1 MKRLIPIVIGLSAI
15 AGQALSQ
22 EVAEPFDLP
31 DAVLEAPSPAPVV
44 PTAPIAVAPVA
55 SDQPDVAALRVRFED
70 LKVRQA
76 ELDARGQPASSQVLA
91 QIEET
96 QAEIT
101 QNEARLRVENW
112 RAENLAGL
120 AGAFATSGPVTLPS
134 GVPAGTEPQIGLA
147 LIAPQTTLYS
157 QPATETPM
165 VLRTLEER
173 TTMLR
178 IAEVGPFS
186 MVWSPRDG
194 MAFVLSQFR
203 EVY

>member
-1 MKRLIPIVIGLSAI
+1 MKRVIPVLIGLSAI
-15 AGQALSQ
+15 AGPALGQ
-22 EVAEPFDLP
+22 ETVDPLDLP
-31 DAVLEAPSPAPVV
+31 DAILETPPPAP
-44 PTAPIAVAPVA
+44 AVPVA
-55 SDQPDVAALRVRFED
+55 SDQPDIAALRARFED
-70 LKVRQA
+70 LKARQA
-76 ELDARGQPASSQVLA
+76 ELDAQGQPASSQILA

-96 QAEIT
+96 RAAIA
-101 QNEARLRVENW
+101 QNEVRLRVENW

-120 AGAFATSGPVTLPS
+120 AGAFATSGPVALPS

-157 QPATETPM
+157 QPATDAQT
-165 VLRTLEER
+165 VLRMLEAR
-173 TTMLR
+173 TTMLL

-186 MVWSPRDG
+186 MVWSLQNG